1 MSCSKVFSG
10 DLPELTYEVIK
21 HFQNDFSTLHSCIL
35 VNRLWCRLAIPLLWE
50 NPFSFRTGNYN
61 FIGIYLHNLND
72 NLETKLNNV
81 IDNSLPSNTLFNYPR
96 FLKYLNIYNF
106 ISSVERYETAIRTSN
121 PESRLY
127 LSDFKRLINMCVLL
141 FTIFIEN
148 EVNLHTLEIEI
159 SSTYYNTCFDKILES
174 ILQSTNF
181 IHNIKYLKLYISNY
195 NENTVIKN
203 RILPLIHSHQ
213 NLKKILIGDNYL
225 SSYQSLLLS
234 NDYNCSNTLN
244 TIIFYYVNFKGLINL
259 DKVFEQLNVLESIH
273 IFHCSSLNTSF
284 TQQIINLTKPFKLK
298 SLFISE
304 ISQIESFQLLLQKS
318 GDYLENVGFSSN
330 FNLSLVLKQQLLEL
344 FIKYCKNI
352 KFLDFYGFESQIT
365 YQVLNLIENIKQNLN
380 YLSIYIWY
388 DNTGTECSSIVLQNL
403 GQILPS
409 KLEYLCLS
417 LYHINAN
424 DFEIF
429 LKNSQDTF
437 IKKFLIY
444 NNEGQD
450 ILPSIKKYIMKKKRA
465 NYLAI
470 NDSSFEAALFNS
482 SYKSKELFSLKD
494 DVKEFELYNIKVQSY
509 NSLVIR
515 ISDFVNEID

>member
-1 MSCSKVFSG
+1 MSCSKIFSG

-21 HFQNDFSTLHSCIL
+21 YFQNDYSTLYSCIL

-50 NPFSFRTGNYN
+50 NPFSILTKNYN
-61 FIGIYLHNLND
+61 FIEIYLHNLND
-72 NLETKLNNV
+72 DLKTKLNEFKI
-81 IDNSLPSNTLFNYPR
+81 IDNSLPSNTLFNYPK
-96 FLKYLNIYNF
+96 FLKYLNTHNF
-106 ISSVERYETAIRTSN
+106 IFFVEKWLKYY
-121 PESRLY
+121 SRSY
-127 LSDFKRLINMCVLL
+127 NRLGDVYVLL
-141 FTIFIEN
+141 LTIFIEN

-159 SSTYYNTCFDKILES
+159 SCDYYNSFFDKILES

-181 IHNIKYLKLYISNY
+181 IHGIINLKLYINNY
-195 NENTVIKN
+195 NENTVRN

-213 NLKKILIGDNYL
+213 NLKKIIIGDYYL
-225 SSYQSLLLS
+225 SLYQSLLLLKE
-234 NDYNCSNTLN
+234 YNCSNTLN
-244 TIIFYYVNFKGLINL
+244 TITFYGTNFKDIINL
-259 DKVFEQLNVLESIH
+259 DKVFEQLNVLESVH

-409 KLEYLCLS
+409 KLEYLCLC
-417 LYHINAN
+417 LLHIKAN

-429 LKNSQDTF
+429 LKNSKDTF
-437 IKKFLIY
+437 IKKLLIC

-465 NYLAI
+465 KYLAI
-470 NDSSFEAALFNS
+470 YSSFD
-482 SYKSKELFSLKD
+482 KIKELFSLKD
-494 DVKEFELYNIKVQSY
+494 EVKEFELYNIKVQSY
-509 NSLVIR
+509 DSSEIC
-515 ISDFVNEID
+515 ISDFIN